1 MNYNGLFDGK
11 YRILRPLGQGG
22 MSTVYL
28 AENAKLGTL
37 WAIKEINKNSK
48 VDILIEPNIL
58 KRLNHPALP
67 RIFDIIE
74 DEENVYIVVD
84 YIEGTPLDVDVEIV
98 GKYPEQKVIGFALE
112 ICDVLSYLHTQKPNP
127 IIYRDMKPGN
137 IILSKDGSIKLIDFG
152 IAREYK
158 EESSFDTVYIGTRGY
173 AAPEQYGSGQTNER
187 TDIYSLGVTLYHLA
201 TGKSPNDP
209 PYEIKPIRL
218 YDSNLSE
225 ELDSIIS
232 KCTRQDPEER
242 YGSIAELLTDLK
254 KACNKNS
261 KGNIESINIRKEYER
276 KSPISF
282 KKLVLSVLG
291 NSEFAAEAAYVITNL
306 TDFKV
311 ILINLD
317 FITSNLDLNL
327 NLVPNLDK
335 YASSRN
341 ENFGFNMIM
350 EAMETNS
357 FNQEILEKACIKT
370 GDLSNLFVLT
380 DPYDVYNYEKYKWMD
395 IDKLIEYAY
404 RSFDVTVL
412 CLSRSVLD
420 LYGKAALIKSDYNIV
435 SAAANIDELR
445 GFEGYFRYME
455 DRNGVS
461 HDKIRLV
468 AFDYKKDVNLPE
480 NVLGSFFGGNKYI
493 GNISYQMDR
502 EKYRNINSFY
512 AKAALEKQSQEYIN
526 ILSYFNIIPKKTLG
540 SKIGGLIG
548 SFFGRG

>member
-1 MNYNGLFDGK
+1 MNYNRLFDGK
-11 YRILRPLGQGG
+11 YRILRSLGQGG

-28 AENAKLGTL
+28 AENVKLGTL

-48 VDILIEPNIL
+48 VDILIESNIL

-74 DEENVYIVVD
+74 DDENVYIIVD
-84 YIEGTPLDVDVEIV
+84 YIEGTPLDVDVERV
-98 GKYPEQKVIGFALE
+98 GKYPEEKVIEFALE
-112 ICDVLSYLHTQKPNP
+112 ICDVLSYLHAQKPNP

-158 EESSFDTVYIGTRGY
+158 EESNFDTVYIGTRGY

-209 PYEIKPIRL
+209 PYGIKSIRL

-242 YGSIAELLTDLK
+242 YRSIAELLTDLR
-254 KACNKNS
+254 KACNRNS
-261 KGNIESINIRKEYER
+261 KDNIESINLRKEYVR
-276 KSPISF
+276 QSPISF

-341 ENFGFNMIM
+341 EKFGFDMIM
-350 EAMETNS
+350 EAMERNF

-380 DPYDVYNYEKYKWMD
+380 DPYDVYNYEKYKGID

-412 CLSRSVLD
+412 CLNRSVLD
-420 LYGKAALIKSDYNIV
+420 LYGKTALIKSDYNIV

-445 GFEGYFRYME
+445 GFEGYFHYMK

-512 AKAALEKQSQEYIN
+512 AKTALEKQSQEYIN

-548 SFFGRG
+548 SLFGRG